1 MDGIAFWR
9 LPWQPT
15 WRGRMIGQWLP
26 CRSLPRT
33 QRGKNTLHTPL
44 TLASLVMSQF
54 PILRVVD
61 SSSNANIS
69 RRGFLRAAGAATAL
83 AAAMP
88 SQVITAAEPGI
99 IKPTSESF
107 VRLLYD
113 SLTAEQKKQVCFNWS
128 YAAEPLGL
136 LRTYISANW
145 HVTKP
150 VIDSAFYTA
159 DQQKLIRNIFLGLIQ
174 PEWVSRIDKQL
185 KDDEGGFGK
194 QSIAIFGTPG
204 NDKFEFILTGRH
216 ITLRCDGGSAEH
228 VAFGGPIV
236 YGHAA
241 SGFYEKPGHP
251 NNIFWPQAVAANSVA
266 KMLDGKQRAVA
277 VIERPPQENAIAF
290 QGQKSSLPG
299 IAVKDLSVDQKAHVQ
314 VVLAKLI
321 EPYRQSDRDRVATC
335 LKAQG
340 GLDDCHLAFY
350 EKGQLTAGVYDIWR
364 LEGPAF
370 VWHFRGVPHV
380 HTWVHVADDP
390 SVPLNAGV

>member
-1 MDGIAFWR
+1 MFNTWSWARDGWYR
-9 LPWQPT
+9 LLAAAVAT
-15 WRGRMIGQWLP
+15 DVARAYDRAMAALSELAAYAA
-26 CRSLPRT
+26 R
-33 QRGKNTLHTPL
+33 KNTLHTPL

-150 VIDSAFYTA
+150 VIDSDFYTA

-174 PEWVSRIDKQL
+174 PEWVRGS
-185 KDDEGGFGK
+185 
-194 QSIAIFGTPG
+194 TG
-204 NDKFEFILTGRH
+204 N
-216 ITLRCDGGSAEH
+216 
-228 VAFGGPIV
+228 
-236 YGHAA
+236 
-241 SGFYEKPGHP
+241 
-251 NNIFWPQAVAANSVA
+251 
-266 KMLDGKQRAVA
+266 
-277 VIERPPQENAIAF
+277 
-290 QGQKSSLPG
+290 
-299 IAVKDLSVDQKAHVQ
+299 
-314 VVLAKLI
+314 
-321 EPYRQSDRDRVATC
+321 
-335 LKAQG
+335 
-340 GLDDCHLAFY
+340 
-350 EKGQLTAGVYDIWR
+350 
-364 LEGPAF
+364 
-370 VWHFRGVPHV
+370 
-380 HTWVHVADDP
+380 
-390 SVPLNAGV
+390 